1 MAIIENYNKLRRV
14 LDMGC
19 QIEKLSGE
27 KKTGSNIAYGCDEL
41 GKLRSVLVH
50 TPGDEL
56 TLVNE
61 SNYKHWLYDKVPDIT
76 GYIEEHKRYQEILES
91 NGIKVYELAD
101 NVEENRDMI
110 KKMPNITFLHDTAVI
125 SRKGALL
132 SKMRPPARE
141 NEEVVVKEALKT
153 LGIPILNE
161 FNGGEGFFEGCLL
174 LSKETIFVADTERH
188 TYPFIREFISNI
200 LSEFDEVI
208 YVRTPKARRYMHPD
222 TVFNRI
228 REDLALAYLPAF
240 EETCLFTEDSR
251 ERIDF
256 KKFMQEKDMNII
268 PVSDSEQS
276 RLACSFVPLE
286 SGTIFHYDVALD
298 QETGKRLAREGVEI
312 IPFHPEALLAGGGSL
327 RCHTLR
333 LCRRK
338 K

>member
-1 MAIIENYNKLRRV
+1 
-14 LDMGC
+14 MGC
-19 QIEKLSGE
+19 QIEELNGE
-27 KKTGSNIAYGCDEL
+27 KKTSSIAYGCDEL
-41 GKLRSVLVH
+41 GRLKSVLVH
-50 TPGDEL
+50 TPGEEL

-61 SNYKHWLYDKVPDIT
+61 SNYKHWLYDEVPDIS
-76 GYIEEHKRYQEILES
+76 GYVKEHRQYQELLES
-91 NGIKVYELAD
+91 NGVRVYELSD
-101 NVEENRDMI
+101 HVDENLELLR
-110 KKMPNITFLHDTAVI
+110 KMPNLTFLHDTAVI

-141 NEEVVVKEALKT
+141 NEEIVVKEALNN

-161 FNGGEGFFEGCLL
+161 FNGREGFFEGCLL
-174 LSKETIFVADTERH
+174 LSKDTIFVADTERH

-200 LSEFDEVI
+200 LNEFEEVI
-208 YVRTPKARRYMHPD
+208 YARIPKARRYMHPD

-240 EETCLFTEDSR
+240 EETCLFTEDSS

-256 KKFMQEKDMNII
+256 KAYMQEKGMEIV

-286 SGTIFHYDVALD
+286 SGTIFHYDIALD
-298 QETGKRLAREGVEI
+298 HNTRKKLADEGVEI